1 MGIGDELMAA
11 GEARRRALAAG
22 KLQRYGML
30 DKKGRPKWH
39 FVWEGN
45 PNIARPGEPNDG
57 VIEYLNGRRPYI
69 ADESR
74 ERRAFRAY
82 QPTAAHIG
90 LNARALEI
98 GAFCKGAVVF
108 NPTIKASA
116 PANKDW
122 GLHRWKALTLRFPQ
136 YRWVQI
142 GDPSGFP
149 RIRGVER
156 VFTLNFHEAAGAI
169 AGARA
174 VVVHEGALHHAAAAL
189 GTPAVVIRGGYISP
203 KVTGYAGQ
211 ADLYVAMPEWP
222 DFAELGCGM
231 RVPCRH
237 CAQALASITPE
248 DVGRALGKLL
258 QERQAA

>member
-11 GEARRRALAAG
+11 GEARRRVLAAG
-22 KLQRYGML
+22 RPQQFGML
-30 DKKGRPKWH
+30 DKKGQPKWH
-39 FVWEGN
+39 HVWEGN
-45 PNIARPGEPNDG
+45 PDIARPGQPNDG
-57 VIEYLNGRRPYI
+57 LITYVDGRRPYI
-69 ADESR
+69 AAESR
-74 ERRAFRAY
+74 ERRAFRPY
-82 QPTAAHIG
+82 QPHPAHIELG
-90 LNARALEI
+90 ARAREI
-98 GAFCKGAVVF
+98 AAFCKGAVVF

-116 PANKDW
+116 PTNKEWPLD
-122 GLHRWKALTLRFPQ
+122 RWKALTLRFPQ

-142 GDPSGFP
+142 GDPSGYP
-149 RIRGVER
+149 RIRGVEHIY
-156 VFTLNFHEAAGAI
+156 TLSFQEAAGAV

-174 VVVHEGALHHAAAAL
+174 VVVHEGALHHAAAAV

-211 ADLYVAMPEWP
+211 ADLYVPMEEWP

-237 CAQALASITPE
+237 CAQAMASITPE

>member
-1 MGIGDELMAA
+1 MGIGDELMMA
-11 GEARRRALAAG
+11 GEARRRAEAAG
-22 KLQRYGML
+22 KPVKFGML
-30 DKKGRPKWH
+30 DKRGEPKWH
-39 FVWEGN
+39 FVWEGL
-45 PNIARPGEPNDG
+45 PYIARPGEPNDG
-57 VIEYLNGRRPYI
+57 VIGYVNGRRPYI

-82 QPTAAHIG
+82 QPIPADIV
-90 LNARALEI
+90 LNARAQQLAE
-98 GAFCKGAVVF
+98 FCKGAIVI
-108 NPTIKASA
+108 NPTIKSSA

-122 GLHRWKALTLRFPQ
+122 GLDRWKALTLRYPN

-149 RIRGVER
+149 RIRGIER
-156 VFTLNFHEAAGAI
+156 IVTLNFFEAAGAI

-174 VVVHEGALHHAAAAL
+174 AVVHEGALHHAAAAL

-203 KVTGYAGQ
+203 RVTGYAGQ
-211 ADLYVAMPEWP
+211 ADLYVEMEEWP

-237 CAQALASITPE
+237 CAQALASITPA
-248 DVGRALGKLL
+248 DVEASLRKVL
-258 QERQAA
+258 QERRAA